1 MKTFR
6 DLKPD
11 DVIIYKDFKV
21 FEDCNDIINGVHYT
35 QKVTLVDVNC
45 VVECGTRYL
54 QEIASDDHNE
64 LEKYV
69 QLQIYNPLM
78 GSTFIP
84 NNVHQLIAIPVRDLD
99 KSENEKFKVY
109 QD

>member
-11 DVIIYKDFKV
+11 DVIIYKNFRV
-21 FEDCNDIINGVHYT
+21 FEDCDDFINGVHYT
-35 QKVTLVDVNC
+35 QKVTEVAVNC

-54 QEIASDDHNE
+54 QEIKSDDPDE
-64 LEKYV
+64 LKKYV

-78 GSTFIP
+78 GSTFMP
-84 NNVHQLIAIPVRDLD
+84 NNVHQLIAIPVLDLD
-99 KSENEKFKVY
+99 KSENEKFKVF

>member
-11 DVIIYKDFKV
+11 DVIIYKNFKV
-21 FEDCNDIINGVHYT
+21 FKDCDDFINGVHYT

-54 QEIASDDHNE
+54 QEINSDDPNE

-78 GSTFIP
+78 GSTFMP

-99 KSENEKFKVY
+99 KSENEKFKVC

>member
-1 MKTFR
+1 MNIHSPSSLAK
-6 DLKPD
+6 
-11 DVIIYKDFKV
+11 
-21 FEDCNDIINGVHYT
+21 
-35 QKVTLVDVNC
+35 
-45 VVECGTRYL
+45 
-54 QEIASDDHNE
+54 NE

-78 GSTFIP
+78 GSTFMP

-99 KSENEKFKVY
+99 KSENEKFKVC

>member
-11 DVIIYKDFKV
+11 DVIIYKNFNV

-35 QKVTLVDVNC
+35 QKVTSVDVNC

-54 QEIASDDHNE
+54 QEIASDDPNE

-78 GSTFIP
+78 GSTFMP

-99 KSENEKFKVY
+99 KSENEKFKVVQY
-109 QD
+109 